1 MAAKKGLGRGLGAL
15 IKDESPVDVPVETND
30 AIRTLPVE
38 KIKGNEWQPRRRFD
52 QDALDNLAASIGQ
65 HGILQPLLVRPSGK
79 HFELIAGERRLR
91 AAGLAGITDVPVI
104 VMEAADGDSL
114 ELALIENLQREDLNV
129 MEEAEGYRELA
140 DKFNLTQEQIAKRMS
155 KSRASVANTMRILGL
170 PEEIK
175 AMIVDNSISAGHAKV
190 LLGLDIADEQILYAR
205 KTISDGLSVRALEA
219 MVNRAKSRP
228 KKPRAVRADIPPS
241 HVTYLTDQL
250 HEIFGTSIRVTP
262 CRTFANGK
270 KGKGTIEVDFFSN
283 DDLDRILSILGVS
296 DEEE

>member
-15 IKDESPVDVPVETND
+15 IKDEAPVDGPIETD
-30 AIRTLPVE
+30 EAIRTLPVE

-65 HGILQPLLVRPSGK
+65 HGVLQPLIVRPSGS

-140 DKFNLTQEQIAKRMS
+140 EKFNLTQEQIATRMS

-205 KTISDGLSVRALEA
+205 KTISEGLSVRALETI
-219 MVNRAKSRP
+219 VNRAKSRP
-228 KKPRAVRADIPPS
+228 KKPRAVRADIPPN
-241 HVTYLTDQL
+241 HITYLTDQL

-283 DDLDRILSILGVS
+283 DDLDRILGILGVS
-296 DEEE
+296 DEEA